1 MNRFILWAALA
12 FGAGLVARVVDAS
25 SSSDKPPQIVKT
37 AYVSA
42 AGPVSN
48 PK

>member
-12 FGAGLVARVVDAS
+12 FGAGLVARVVDAA
-25 SSSDKPPQIVKT
+25 SSDKQPQMVKT

-42 AGPVSN
+42 ASPENNS
-48 PK
+48 K